1 MKIHMVSF
9 EDGITATG
17 FRKMAA
23 FMERVNPDTRLFYV
37 GTNSYRSFWKS
48 ISRKMGTAV
57 TFGPEQIE
65 EIARGIAGA
74 EVLAV
79 SCMTGYSET
88 AKKVIARVRQLS
100 PESYIMWGGIHPII
114 YPENAIE
121 ADVDAICTGEGELA
135 FAEWLEL
142 YSRGA
147 DFTKIQNFWFKQKD
161 GTIVRN
167 GFRPLMSAAE
177 LETLPFQKYAGEE
190 WLYSPD
196 HNGFRRIVL
205 SDYLQNNGLAYQ
217 AIWSIGCPLHCTFCG
232 NTVFIKNDPKYK
244 RIRHTSPEYIV
255 GEVKAA
261 MKVHPHINTVLFHD
275 DSFMAIPLPELTE
288 FAKRWREE
296 IGLNFCV
303 YGVIPSYVQQDK
315 LEVLTW
321 AGMNRVR
328 MGVQSGS
335 QRILDFYRRP
345 TPIARVERA
354 AEDLAKFSK
363 YHINPAYDIICDNP
377 IETRQDVIDTLE
389 LIYRLARPF
398 TLNLF
403 SLRVI
408 PNTVLEAQMKEA
420 GIDLE
425 RINANYTSLRPTFS
439 NVLLYVLLVWRI
451 PRKWFDKLLPHVR
464 AFSEP
469 QKMYPILI
477 VLARLPWLIKQGLR
491 HLRFGEFSVIT
502 GYSGYILWKLGI
514 LGLWKKLFGRKL
526 KVDEAKIESWL
537 PIPEAERTPAG

>member
-23 FMERVNPDTRLFYV
+23 FMERVNPETRLFYV

-48 ISRKMGTAV
+48 ISRKMGSAV
-57 TFGPEQIE
+57 AFGPEQID
-65 EIARGIAGA
+65 EIARGIVGA
-74 EVLAV
+74 DVLAV
-79 SCMTGYSET
+79 SCMTGYSDT
-88 AKKVIARVRQLS
+88 AKKVIARVRQLA
-100 PESYIMWGGIHPII
+100 PETYIMWGGIHPII

-121 ADVDAICTGEGELA
+121 AEVDAICTGEGEFP
-135 FAEWLEL
+135 FAEWHEL
-142 YSRGA
+142 YSTGK
-147 DFTKIQNFWFKQKD
+147 DFTKVQNFWFKQKD

-190 WLYSPD
+190 WIFSTD
-196 HNGFRRIVL
+196 QHGFRRIVL

-255 GEVKAA
+255 NEVKAA

-354 AEDLAKFSK
+354 AADLAKFSK

-377 IETRQDVIDTLE
+377 IETRQDVVDTLE

-408 PNTVLEAQMKEA
+408 PNTVLEAQMKEN

-425 RINANYTSLRPTFS
+425 QINANYTSLRPTFS
-439 NVLLYVLLVWRI
+439 NVLLYVLLVWRM
-451 PRKWFDKLLPHVR
+451 PRKWFDRLLPHVR
-464 AFSEP
+464 AYSEP
-469 QKMYPILI
+469 QKLYPLLI

-502 GYSGYILWKLGI
+502 GYSGYVLWKLGI

-526 KVDEAKIESWL
+526 KVDAAKIEAWM
-537 PIPEAERTPAG
+537 PIPEAERTPG